1 MNLKTAVSL
10 AAALSSIGLGLV
22 PASAMAEVAPQND
35 QERTVVGLID
45 LAFNQ
50 KKPAEAFE
58 RYGGPYYR
66 QHNPTAPDGK
76 DAIIALLSQWLPTVP
91 GLRYDIKRIVS
102 SGDMV
107 WIHSHV
113 TTGPDD
119 RGQAVV
125 DIFRLEDGKVVEHW
139 DVGTAV
145 PETSLNDNT
154 MF

>member
-1 MNLKTAVSL
+1 MLLAVI
-10 AAALSSIGLGLV
+10 AG
-22 PASAMAEVAPQND
+22 PADAGVTPRNGAERA
-35 QERTVVGLID
+35 VVGLLD

-50 KKPAEAFE
+50 KKPAEAFA

-76 DAIIALLSQWLPTVP
+76 AAIVALLSQWLPTVP
-91 GLRYDIKRIVS
+91 GLHYDIKRIIS
-102 SGDMV
+102 NANMV
-107 WIHSHV
+107 WVHSHV

-125 DIFRLEDGKVVEHW
+125 DIFRLERGKVVEHW

-145 PETSLNDNT
+145 PEKPMNANT